1 MPVRAVPAPTEIPSV
16 ASAPSWKEKLHPKY
30 LYSLIADNPG
40 AHFLL
45 ISALVIGFF
54 HGWLKMRFPGMRVI
68 VFAYDVPLMA
78 ALGLS
83 LLKISKGHSLFPKS
97 RTSSALQLV
106 LAICILYGMLPN
118 EIPLLVRLA
127 AFRGWALVPLTYLMG
142 YHLLKTRDQV
152 YFYGTL
158 ILILSVA
165 TAVYGARQDPAEL
178 RKMAESNATLEMVM
192 KGSFYG
198 DEDGTK
204 FRVFSTFVSA
214 GAFGATMAYSVLIG
228 LARISTPGTSWL
240 NRLVLAGLLVPITY
254 GILLSAS
261 RSATIIAAISVLL
274 IAWYRKS
281 LVKFAILPAIVLGVL
296 MMLSSK
302 SGTSSTSRMS
312 AAADPQVLMGR
323 VGIVVRP
330 AFNRLLDNPLGSG
343 LGRSG
348 HGLPSALGYLTAR
361 FNWRPVDG
369 DVGRVAVEFGIFGLV
384 AFAAMFI
391 AGTRDS
397 FLWMKQLRGTELDTA
412 AVTAGAMF
420 VTAFISFPTGSPF
433 LAIPMG
439 AIIWFHL
446 GALNR
451 LYDDHAA
458 KHYAPA
464 GLRGTPG
471 QRPAPIVVPAP
482 VQPASGGRRP
492 VQPPRR
498 PTRPPATEVPG
509 ITPPEA
515 PGTRPKRFLYQRS
528 DTPPSSRT

>member
-16 ASAPSWKEKLHPKY
+16 ASAPSWKEKLRPKY

-54 HGWLKMRFPGMRVI
+54 HGWLKMRFPGVRVI

-83 LLKISKGHSLFPKS
+83 LLKITKGHSLFPKS

-106 LAICILYGMLPN
+106 LAVCILYGMLPN

-158 ILILSVA
+158 ILLLSVA
-165 TAVYGARQDPAEL
+165 TAIYGTRQDPAEL

-228 LARISTPGTSWL
+228 LARISSPGTSWL
-240 NRLVLAGLLVPITY
+240 NRMLIAALLVPISY

-261 RSATIIAAISVLL
+261 RSATIIAGISALL
-274 IAWYRKS
+274 IAWYRKA
-281 LVKFAILPAIVLGVL
+281 LITFAILPAAALAIL
-296 MMLSSK
+296 MVLSSK
-302 SGTSSTSRMS
+302 SGTSSVSRMS
-312 AAADPQVLMGR
+312 AAADPQVLMSR
-323 VGIVVRP
+323 VGIVIRP

-361 FNWRPVDG
+361 FNWRPIDG
-369 DVGRVAVEFGIFGLV
+369 DVGRVAVDFGIFGLV

-391 AGTRDS
+391 AGTQDS
-397 FLWMKQLRGTELDTA
+397 FLWMKRLRGTEFDTA

-458 KHYAPA
+458 SHYAPT
-464 GLRGTPG
+464 GLRGAPG
-471 QRPAPIVVPAP
+471 QRPAPAAVPAP
-482 VQPASGGRRP
+482 VRPTGGNRRP
-492 VQPPRR
+492 APTAR
-498 PTRPPATEVPG
+498 PTSP
-509 ITPPEA
+509 TPPEVAGPSPAPA
-515 PGTRPKRFLYQRS
+515 PGSKPKRFLYQRS
-528 DTPPSSRT
+528 DNPPPSRN